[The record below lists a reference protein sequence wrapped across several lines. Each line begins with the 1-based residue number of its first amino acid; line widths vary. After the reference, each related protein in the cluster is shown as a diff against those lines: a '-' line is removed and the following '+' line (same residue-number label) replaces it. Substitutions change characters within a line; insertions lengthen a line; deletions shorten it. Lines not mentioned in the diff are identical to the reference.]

1 MRNQKGITL
10 VALVITIIVLLILA
24 AVTIAAL
31 GGSNGILTNA
41 SNAQVQNE
49 LGEAKDLI
57 NLAAN
62 EGINEYYTT
71 TYVNGTAQDTD
82 LSLGGSSS
90 MKNNVQAHV
99 LQKIS
104 AVATTL
110 TTDHGMTVL
119 YATGDVGD
127 RAGTTTVPTVNAN
140 PTQPITIQ
148 VVSKNKKAAIR
159 TVLNTDGGLEK
170 WEAMTTV
177 PTV

>member
-71 TYVNGTAQDTD
+71 TYVNGTAQDSNVTVGE
-82 LSLGGSSS
+82 SAT

-104 AVATTL
+104 AVANTL

-119 YATGDVGD
+119 YAVGEED
-127 RAGTTTVPTVNAN
+127 ADTEVPTVSED
-140 PTQPITIQ
+140 PQDEIKIQ
-148 VVSKNKKAAIR
+148 VISKNKKAAIE
-159 TVLNTDGGLEK
+159 TTLKTDGGLDK
-170 WEAMTTV
+170 WENMATV

>member
-41 SNAQVQNE
+41 SNSQVQNE

-62 EGINEYYTT
+62 EGVNEYYTT
-71 TYVNGTAQDTD
+71 TAEDSNVTVGEKEI
-82 LSLGGSSS
+82 
-90 MKNNVQAHV
+90 KNNVQAHV

-104 AVATTL
+104 AVANTL
-110 TTDHGMTVL
+110 TSDHGMTVL
-119 YATGDVGD
+119 YKKGSGA
-127 RAGTTTVPTVNAN
+127 ASTTLPTVSAN
-140 PTQPITIQ
+140 PTDAITIQ
-148 VVSKNKKAAIR
+148 VVSQNKKAAIE
-159 TVLNTDGGLEK
+159 TTLSTKGELAK
-170 WEAMTTV
+170 WSNMATV
-177 PTV
+177 PSV